1 MDRFWRVWRVHGG
14 DEEGV
19 CRWRHADQPDDQ
31 RGLGRLEY
39 GQCDPGGAG
48 ERGASVD
55 ADHRLG
61 WSAGS
66 AGSAREKWRF
76 AGLRIVLAGWPPL
89 PAPIPGAR
97 QTAGSI
103 VHLRGIARFA
113 RAATGH
119 DGSQRQ
125 PGPVRQR
132 FSPVRARRPV
142 VHATLRRH
150 ADDAD
155 GRCRGHRRRRR
166 ANQHGRVVQ
175 HLQPRVAGLSTLARQ
190 RGFASCLDEPI
201 GRRAVDGL
209 GRGGLLE
216 PGAVARRQAHAGERA
231 RRSPP
236 HPRHLYRRLAARRAP
251 APDV

>member
-1 MDRFWRVWRVHGG
+1 MAGMKKVSVDGG
-14 DEEGV
+14 MPISLTTNAGWAAWNTDNVILVEPVSGERQLMQTTGS
-19 CRWRHADQPDDQ
+19 
-31 RGLGRLEY
+31 
-39 GQCDPGGAG
+39 GGALAPLDPPVKNG
-48 ERGASVD
+48 GSLGFVSFLPDGRRFLHQYLEPGKPQDQSSTYVGSLDSPERRLVMTGPNASQ
-55 ADHRLG
+55 ALF
-61 WSAGS
+61 ANGS
-66 AGSAREKWRF
+66 
-76 AGLRIVLAGWPPL
+76 LLI
-89 PAPIPGAR
+89 
-97 QTAGSI
+97 
-103 VHLRGIARFA
+103 
-113 RAATGH
+113 
-119 DGSQRQ
+119 
-125 PGPVRQR
+125 
-132 FSPVRARRPV
+132 RARRPV
-142 VHATLRRH
+142 VRATLRRH